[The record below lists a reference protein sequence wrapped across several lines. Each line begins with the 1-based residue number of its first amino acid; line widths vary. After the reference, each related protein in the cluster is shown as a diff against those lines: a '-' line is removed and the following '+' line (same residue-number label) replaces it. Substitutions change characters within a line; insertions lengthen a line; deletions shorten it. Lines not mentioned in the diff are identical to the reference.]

1 MIKVE
6 VDSNVFLEIT
16 FPSNVTACEEEVLAY
31 RFTGKSKEAISQIL
45 GKSISTVS
53 AQTKKGFQKLGVSG
67 SDNPLAI
74 LQTISFLN
82 GWARFAS
89 ICLIIISLLPTPRLK
104 TQARTKQGSQ
114 MAGGRKTDFLP
125 VTAII

>member
-1 MIKVE
+1 MIKLKVE
-6 VDSNVFLEIT
+6 KDVYLVVDFNDLLT
-16 FPSNVTACEEEVLAY
+16 PCEEEVAAY
-31 RFTGKSKEAISQIL
+31 RFAGKSKEAISQIL
-45 GKSISTVS
+45 GKSINTVS
-53 AQTKKGFQKLGVSG
+53 SQTKKGFQKLGVSG

-89 ICLIIISLLPTPRLK
+89 ICLIIISTLPTPRLR

-114 MAGGRKTDFLP
+114 MASGRKTDFLP
-125 VTAII
+125 LTAII